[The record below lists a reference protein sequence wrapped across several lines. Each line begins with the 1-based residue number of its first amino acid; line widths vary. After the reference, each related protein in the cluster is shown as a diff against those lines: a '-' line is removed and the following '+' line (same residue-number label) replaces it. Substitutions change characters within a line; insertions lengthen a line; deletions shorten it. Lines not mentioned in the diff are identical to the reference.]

1 MKNLTESATYT
12 ANVSVPED
20 NVDLR
25 TAASVETAF
34 QALANRT
41 KYLKD
46 GFDAS
51 TAQKVTQKIVPL
63 SSMEQM
69 YGGLGATK
77 AGTAQIAEDIVS
89 GVYRYPL
96 QVDTSQ
102 QAIIPLNPYLPH
114 GSTLTQVD
122 VMHSQI
128 AAGTPGSRET
138 LIVQAL
144 RFAFG
149 SPGITAQFR
158 SSQEVNGTTATT
170 SAPKITSVT
179 GLSYVIDRTQD
190 SQELVI
196 SAGSAP
202 GGCLWYAIRLTYTT
216 AG

>member
-46 GFDAS
+46 S
-51 TAQKVTQKIVPL
+51 TDAQKVTQKIVPL
-63 SSMEQM
+63 SASEQL

-89 GVYRYPL
+89 SVHRYPL
-96 QVDTSQ
+96 QVNTSQ
-102 QAIIPLNPYLPH
+102 QAIVPLNQYLPH

-138 LIVQAL
+138 IIVQAI

-149 SPGITAQFR
+149 SPGITEVFR
-158 SSQEVNGTTATT
+158 SSQEVSGSTASS
-170 SAPKITSVT
+170 SAPKVT
-179 GLSYVIDRTQD
+179 TVSGLSYVIDRTQD
-190 SQELVI
+190 AQELVI